1 MLEYNEHPITSSQ
14 RRCIYM
20 NDVKKRVSVDICGN
34 SLTLITDESEDFV
47 SLVAETLDSK
57 MKSLTKNNFRI
68 SSLDAA
74 LLCAIDATGDRLKSE
89 KRIRNLEA
97 QLALYE
103 SNIAALREQLEALSD
118 SAADTAADEPQS
130 APAETFG
137 RELGKVS
144 GAVSH
149 EDKIKAL
156 EKYLENKKNTPSVSN
171 AKTREEK
178 IKYIESLL
186 RGNGSGND

>member
-1 MLEYNEHPITSSQ
+1 
-14 RRCIYM
+14 M

-118 SAADTAADEPQS
+118 SASDTAAEPQS

-137 RELGKVS
+137 RELGEVS